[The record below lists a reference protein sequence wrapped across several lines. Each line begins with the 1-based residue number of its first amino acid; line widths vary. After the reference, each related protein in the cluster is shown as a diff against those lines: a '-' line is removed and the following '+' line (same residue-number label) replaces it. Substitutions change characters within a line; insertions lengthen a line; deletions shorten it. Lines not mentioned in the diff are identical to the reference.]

1 MIKICDEFNVV
12 SLGGEYALL
21 PKLDR
26 NSVQSGKKG
35 LVINESAYEIY
46 KLICEQEDEKKV
58 VDKMCDMYSNDQDY
72 IKKIVHKCVES
83 FTKAGIIMLHDSN

>member
-46 KLICEQEDEKKV
+46 KLICEQ
-58 VDKMCDMYSNDQDY
+58 
-72 IKKIVHKCVES
+72 
-83 FTKAGIIMLHDSN
+83 